1 VNEVKV
7 SLGCGED
14 GRNNRQDINVAWRI
28 KTQKFTKYKELV
40 VVWMKRFL
48 KRIRRVLLE
57 TVNIKRL

>member
-7 SLGCGED
+7 ILGCGED
-14 GRNNRQDINVAWRI
+14 GSNNRQDINEAWRM

-40 VVWMKRFL
+40 VVCMKRFL

-57 TVNIKRL
+57 TINIKRL